1 MVKSLRLALAIV
13 ETTSIPL
20 IILTALYILSGYQL
34 LYPQVYFMP
43 SARIIHTDFYLRLV
57 FLMLVYL
64 HSLAGIIIICERRLS
79 NKLLKYILEYIAV
92 ALLSILVA
100 IPLALEII
108 YK

>member
-43 SARIIHTDFYLRLV
+43 SARIIHIDLYLRLV
-57 FLMLVYL
+57 FLILVYL

-79 NKLLKYILEYIAV
+79 NKLFKNILEYTAI
-92 ALLSILVA
+92 ALLSILIA
-100 IPLALEII
+100 IPLALEIV
-108 YK
+108 YR